1 MYTIQKYVLE
11 KMKEKGIRR
20 SEFVQRIGYSN
31 VSKGCRRFD
40 EFING
45 KDYNRKIVENI
56 YMALAVA
63 KEEVDDKLRETKLEI
78 QREIEE
84 ENVRQADFERKSFVP
99 YLYCH
104 TEYKRPSSILT
115 CALIQA
121 DRFRTRNLPLYFNS
135 LSRKDQN
142 SAVKKLIEEIL
153 KRHNGQIPTF
163 GKIICF
169 TVRKDYDDIESERK
183 VYNLKGEVIKN
194 PAEEYRKIS
203 IGRAT
208 LTLKGKN
215 LLPLLRNL

>member
-20 SEFVQRIGYSN
+20 PEFVHRIGYSN

-45 KDYNRKIVENI
+45 KDYNRKIIENI
-56 YMALAVA
+56 YKAFDVA
-63 KEEVDDKLRETKLEI
+63 KEEVDDKLRATKLEI

-84 ENVRQADFERKSFVP
+84 ENARQADFERKSFVP

-104 TEYKRPSSILT
+104 TEYKRPSSIWL
-115 CALIQA
+115 CAMIQA
-121 DRFRTRNLPLYFNS
+121 DKTRNLPLYFNS

-169 TVRKDYDDIESERK
+169 TVRRDYDDIESERK
-183 VYNLKGEVIKN
+183 VYDLKGDVIKK

-215 LLPLLRNL
+215 LLPLLRSL